1 MNLPTRAAVG
11 MEHAL
16 DRRVPCF
23 LGLPLMRRP
32 QPQLGA
38 TGPEARAGVPAS
50 RCPDAHHAGP
60 TSRQTAG
67 DVDPRAGCDRILT
80 GTSRKWPRSTVIKSM
95 RSWNDLEAGIVVEDA
110 EVAVVVDGDADARVL
125 VLADPGVLRAPVRP
139 GSFESRGGS
148 TRGTDGTTSTR
159 RGRQCTTSARTGSAR
174 PRGRRAR
181 ASARARRAPAIG
193 SRVPLQA
200 TRLVA
205 RLGP

>member
-1 MNLPTRAAVG
+1 
-11 MEHAL
+11 
-16 DRRVPCF
+16 
-23 LGLPLMRRP
+23 
-32 QPQLGA
+32 
-38 TGPEARAGVPAS
+38 
-50 RCPDAHHAGP
+50 
-60 TSRQTAG
+60 
-67 DVDPRAGCDRILT
+67 
-80 GTSRKWPRSTVIKSM
+80 VIKSM

-200 TRLVA
+200 HGSV
-205 RLGP
+205 LGWAHNLMFRYTGVWLS

>member
-1 MNLPTRAAVG
+1 MHTERRPVNLPTRAAVG

-159 RGRQCTTSARTGSAR
+159 RGRHAPQARAQEV
-174 PRGRRAR
+174 RGRAGGERAQARVR
-181 ASARARRAPAIG
+181 AERR
-193 SRVPLQA
+193 Q
-200 TRLVA
+200 
-205 RLGP
+205 

>member
-80 GTSRKWPRSTVIKSM
+80 ETSRKWPRSTVNKSM

-159 RGRQCTTSARTGSAR
+159 RGRHAPQARAQEV
-174 PRGRRAR
+174 RGRAGGERAQARVR
-181 ASARARRAPAIG
+181 AERR
-193 SRVPLQA
+193 Q
-200 TRLVA
+200 
-205 RLGP
+205 

>member
-110 EVAVVVDGDADARVL
+110 EVAVVVDGDADARFL

-159 RGRQCTTSARTGSAR
+159 RGRHAPQARAQEV
-174 PRGRRAR
+174 RGRAGGERAQARVR
-181 ASARARRAPAIG
+181 AERR
-193 SRVPLQA
+193 Q
-200 TRLVA
+200 
-205 RLGP
+205 